1 MKKRYY
7 VPTFDELIDRL
18 SIDHIKKVFS
28 SKKDEALDKEMV
40 NLKKD
45 IDLLLNDYKVEI
57 TSDLISK
64 IVLLSQIN
72 LHIWELKEK
81 MDNQPDSYDKHL
93 KKAHQLNGLKNQI
106 KNKLMNHT
114 ENSEK
119 KNRTLH
125 TNTDTDSMEAWE

>member
-45 IDLLLNDYKVEI
+45 IDQLLNDYKVEI

-81 MDNQPDSYDKHL
+81 MNNQPDSYDKHL

-106 KNKLMNHT
+106 KNKLMNYT
-114 ENSEK
+114 ENHEK
-119 KNRTLH
+119 KDRTFH
-125 TNTDTDSMEAWE
+125 TNTDTDSMEVWE

>member
-28 SKKDEALDKEMV
+28 PKKDEALDKEMA

-45 IDLLLNDYKVEI
+45 IDQLLNDYKVEI